1 MYYFLSSET
10 PVYFYDINSNSRNLV
25 QITSENYSLKRGNT
39 HLIDKYLY
47 ILEYETLKVMNLN
60 NILCQE

>member
-25 QITSENYSLKRGNT
+25 QITSENYSLNRGNT